1 MERDHSF
8 GGGAACDA
16 AFRENSLAATCHV
29 LRPVRAYAAGAAQW
43 HQSASNADERRRL
56 MTLYDDRLSAS
67 TLPLRH
73 QRHSEHRHL
82 AAVAAAAAAAAS
94 AASATPPPPGAAAG
108 LLHPF
113 SITNLMSAP
122 AAIGGDDGPAAAA
135 SQSAYACESSYSAN
149 GYQLVSYY
157 AASHQQQYVP
167 PPPTPALFPPHAAA
181 AADAYP
187 QYFASA
193 PVLASARAPCRS

>member
-8 GGGAACDA
+8 GVGAACDA
-16 AFRENSLAATCHV
+16 AFRENSLATCHV
-29 LRPVRAYAAGAAQW
+29 LRPVRVYAAGAAQR
-43 HQSASNADERRRL
+43 HQLASDADERRRL
-56 MTLYDDRLSAS
+56 MTLYDDRLSTS
-67 TLPLRH
+67 TLPLHH

-82 AAVAAAAAAAAS
+82 AAVAAAAAAAS
-94 AASATPPPPGAAAG
+94 AASATPPPPGAATG

-149 GYQLVSYY
+149 GGYQLVSYY
-157 AASHQQQYVP
+157 AASHQHQYVP